1 MKGKLNKRT
10 GITLIA
16 LVLTIIV
23 LLILTGVS
31 IATLTGENG
40 ILTRASKAGDANRA
54 GTLQEQVDLWLLN
67 QKTDEY
73 AGNSNSSQS
82 LEELVEDLVEQKLL
96 TENEKDEILGN
107 AEKGIEASYQIK
119 VGEETVKFA
128 NDNWDGEKKVNAPV
142 LKAGMTPVY
151 WNADGTEVKQGDEG
165 FDESKW
171 YEYKAGDNAT
181 DSQDS
186 KWANAMTEDG
196 SYWVWIPRYE
206 YKLTAKTGEE
216 EAGKIEVK
224 FIPTTVIE
232 ADTDEYLVHPA
243 FKNGSNNH
251 YMNGEWDSEIS
262 GIWVAKYEMSMETY
276 DETSKKWNKKELSV
290 EKTIDDSAQGDVP
303 ISSTIRAVSK
313 PGVSSWRWISIGK
326 MYDNSYNY
334 DRSKESHL
342 MKNSEWGA
350 VAYLTHSQYGRN
362 GTEITMNNSTEF
374 YTGGGI
380 AVADLITTNKAQST
394 TGNESGIYDI
404 NGGTWERLAGY
415 ITNGNAN
422 LKNYATTTAS
432 LPLVATFSKELNGYK
447 SLSTKYSTVYPF
459 EESDNDASKNWEIYN
474 TVKEI
479 GTYGYGDA
487 ILENSTAGAGATGW
501 FGNCSDFVREGSP
514 FFKRGGDYSNEGIAG
529 NFAFSNTNGSPQYNM
544 SFRTVVVCE

>member
-1 MKGKLNKRT
+1 MKEELKKKA

-23 LLILTGVS
+23 LLILAGVS

-40 ILTRASKAGDANRA
+40 ILTRANKAGDANRA

-73 AGNSNSSQS
+73 AGNSSSSQS

-128 NDNWDGEKKVNAPV
+128 NENWDGEKKVNAPV

-151 WNADGTEVKQGDEG
+151 WKEDGTEVKQGDSG
-165 FDESKW
+165 FDESQW
-171 YEYKAGDNAT
+171 YEYKAATTEEDNTA
-181 DSQDS
+181 S

-206 YKLTAKTGEE
+206 YKLTQKTEGS

-224 FIPTTVIE
+224 FIPTTVTE
-232 ADTDEYLVHPA
+232 ADTDGYLVHPA
-243 FKNGSNNH
+243 FRNGSSNN
-251 YMNGEWDSEIS
+251 YKNGEWDSEIS

-276 DETSKKWNKKELSV
+276 DESSKEWNKKELLTASTTNDA
-290 EKTIDDSAQGDVP
+290 EQGN
-303 ISSTIRAVSK
+303 ILTSSTVRAVSK
-313 PGVSSWRWISIGK
+313 PRVSSWRWISIGK
-326 MYDNSYNY
+326 SYDNSYNY

-350 VAYLTHSQYGRN
+350 VVYLTHSQYGRN
-362 GTEITMNNSTEF
+362 GTEITINNSQKF
-374 YTGGGI
+374 YTGGSNEEKT
-380 AVADLITTNKAQST
+380 ITTNKAQST

-404 NGGTWERLAGY
+404 RGGAWERIAGY
-415 ITNGNAN
+415 ITNGNEN
-422 LKNYATTTAS
+422 LKTYGSTTVS
-432 LPLVATFSKELNGYK
+432 FPLVSTFNKETEGYK
-447 SLSTKYSTVYPF
+447 TLSTKYSTVYPF
-459 EESDNDASKNWEIYN
+459 DTEDEETKNGETYRNASKSEQN
-474 TVKEI
+474 
-479 GTYGYGDA
+479 YGYGDA
-487 ILENSTAGAGATGW
+487 ILETSTGYENSTGW
-501 FGNCSDFVREGSP
+501 FGDYTTFLQNIKP
-514 FFKRGGDYSNEGIAG
+514 FFSRGGDSGNNTRAG
-529 NFAFSNTNGSPQYNM
+529 EFAFGGTGSFEYIDG
-544 SFRTVVVCE
+544 FRTVLVCE